1 MSKTDHLHLFQGYGI
16 ELELMIVDKTTLA
29 VRPFTDFVLAKV
41 AGKIV
46 NEVSVGALAWS
57 NELVMHVIELKTDGP
72 AKTLK
77 GLDKAF
83 ASDVAK
89 INAILAEKNAMLMPT
104 AMHPLMNPLKDTQ
117 LWSHDDAT
125 IYETY
130 DRIFGCKGHG
140 WSNLQSIHINLPFH
154 DDQEF
159 GKLHAAIRLVL
170 PLLPGLAAS
179 SPAYEG
185 KLSGLMDNR
194 LEFYRHNQKAVP
206 SVTGSIV
213 PEPAFTAKEYDDKIY
228 SRLRKDIAPHDP
240 DGVLE
245 DYWLNSRG
253 AIARFDR
260 NAIEIRLL
268 DIQES
273 PRMDLAVITTVV
285 SAVKALVDGV
295 FIPYEKQKAWPEEV
309 LEAELLEG
317 IKRGSD
323 APVKN
328 PEYRAVFGMDPGED
342 ATAGDV
348 WKHIVKTLHL
358 KGGYPIDFCH
368 EDVLYLLTR
377 GCLAKAIAR
386 RLGPAPGL
394 AKIQEVYGSL
404 CETLAVG
411 GRF

>member
-1 MSKTDHLHLFQGYGI
+1 MSKTDHLHLFEGYGI
-16 ELELMIVDKTTLA
+16 ELELMIVDKATLA
-29 VRPFTDFVLAKV
+29 VRPLTDFVLAKV
-41 AGKIV
+41 AGEIV

-77 GLDKAF
+77 GLHLAF
-83 ASDVAK
+83 LEDVQK

-104 AMHPLMNPLKDTQ
+104 AMHPVMDPMTDTK

-140 WSNLQSIHINLPFH
+140 WSNLQSIHINLPFLG
-154 DDQEF
+154 DAEF
-159 GKLHAAIRLVL
+159 GRLHAAIRLVL

-179 SPAYEG
+179 SPVFEG
-185 KLSGLMDNR
+185 KVSGVLDNR

-206 SVTGSIV
+206 VVTGHII
-213 PEPAFTAKEYDDKIY
+213 PEQAFTQREYDDKIY
-228 SRLRKDIAPHDP
+228 AKLRDGIAPHDP
-240 DGVLE
+240 EGVLE

-273 PRMDLAVITTVV
+273 PRMDLAVIATVV
-285 SAVKALVDGV
+285 SAVKGLVDGV
-295 FIPYEKQKAWPEEV
+295 FIPYEKQKAWQEEP
-309 LEAELLEG
+309 LKAELLQAIREG
-317 IKRGSD
+317 GS
-323 APVKN
+323 AAVKS
-328 PEYRAVFGMDPGED
+328 PEYKAVFGLDREAD
-342 ATAGDV
+342 VTVQDV
-348 WKHIVKTLHL
+348 WKEIVRKLHL
-358 KGGYPIDFCH
+358 KGGYPIDFYH
-368 EDVLYLLTR
+368 DDVMYLLTR
-377 GCLAKAIAR
+377 GTLASAIVKA
-386 RLGPAPGL
+386 LGPKPDSG
-394 AKIQEVYGSL
+394 KIREVYAGL
-404 CETLAVG
+404 CQTLALG

>member
-1 MSKTDHLHLFQGYGI
+1 MSKTGHLHLFEGYGI
-16 ELELMIVDKTTLA
+16 ELELMIVDKTSLE
-29 VRPFTDFVLAKV
+29 VRPLTDFVLSKV

-72 AKTLK
+72 TKTLK
-77 GLDKAF
+77 GLHLSF
-83 ASDVAK
+83 LEDVQR
-89 INAILAEKNAMLMPT
+89 INGILADKNAMLMPT
-104 AMHPLMNPLKDTQ
+104 AMHPLMDPARDTK

-154 DDQEF
+154 DDEEF
-159 GKLHAAIRLVL
+159 GRLHAAIRLVL

-179 SPAYEG
+179 SPVYEG
-185 KLSGLMDNR
+185 KVSGVLDSR

-206 SVTGSIV
+206 AVTGNIV
-213 PEPAFTAKEYDDKIY
+213 PEQAFTAQEYEDRIY
-228 SRLRKDIAPHDP
+228 TPLRKAIAPHDAA
-240 DGVLE
+240 GILE

-285 SAVKALVDGV
+285 SAVKGLVDGV
-295 FIPYEKQKAWPEEV
+295 FLPYEKQRAWHEEP
-309 LEAELLEG
+309 LKAELVEG
-317 IKRGSD
+317 IKAGGD
-323 APVKN
+323 AVVRNADYK
-328 PEYRAVFGMDPGED
+328 AVFGLDPDAD
-342 ATAGDV
+342 ATVRDV
-348 WKHIVKTLHL
+348 WKQIVKKLHL
-358 KGGYPIDFCH
+358 KGGYPIDFYH
-368 EDVLYLLTR
+368 DDVMYLLTR
-377 GCLAKAIAR
+377 GTLSGAIVKA
-386 RLGPAPGL
+386 LGPRPAAG
-394 AKIQEVYGSL
+394 KIKEVYASL
-404 CETLAVG
+404 CQTLALG